1 MHPAVDLAYHGGV
14 SWSNAT
20 SFHPV
25 APESLPIEN
34 RLIKANVSSTSPY
47 ARVRSSRE
55 CANRDILILSTPW
68 TSALNRSTEEY
79 LWPNRTYHR
88 SPQFRMRALLC
99 DSRYTLKEAAISASM
114 SLEAKTTLETVL
126 GSSGEAKQIPQSFVN
141 LTQFQDL
148 SLDDQWR
155 LYVDTPNMQEDAR
168 LENIPSRQRD
178 RMPVERAQN
187 PGFSGPGIIL
197 GTLSSWN
204 LSAMLDDSVLIER
217 AARIKG
223 RFLMEIIRDS
233 FANPRLMQPASVQ
246 GQTTIVENRV
256 IVMQEIG
263 ISLASLFFV
272 SFCLLLIIMWSSR
285 LSRRPLNLPTD
296 PGSTIG
302 LSMLLNPRLTSMAT
316 LRRLHDASKN
326 NIRAGLRNETY
337 FTTSSTFHEG
347 TILNPSVPGQ

>member
-1 MHPAVDLAYHGGV
+1 
-14 SWSNAT
+14 
-20 SFHPV
+20 
-25 APESLPIEN
+25 
-34 RLIKANVSSTSPY
+34 
-47 ARVRSSRE
+47 
-55 CANRDILILSTPW
+55 
-68 TSALNRSTEEY
+68 
-79 LWPNRTYHR
+79 
-88 SPQFRMRALLC
+88 
-99 DSRYTLKEAAISASM
+99 
-114 SLEAKTTLETVL
+114 
-126 GSSGEAKQIPQSFVN
+126 
-141 LTQFQDL
+141 
-148 SLDDQWR
+148 
-155 LYVDTPNMQEDAR
+155 
-168 LENIPSRQRD
+168 
-178 RMPVERAQN
+178 MPVERAQN

-337 FTTSSTFHEG
+337 FTTNSTFHEG